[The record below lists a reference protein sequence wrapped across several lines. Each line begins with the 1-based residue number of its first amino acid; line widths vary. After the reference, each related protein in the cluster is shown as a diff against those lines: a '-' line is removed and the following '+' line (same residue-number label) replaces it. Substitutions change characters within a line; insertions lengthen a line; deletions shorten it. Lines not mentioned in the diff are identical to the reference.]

1 MDVLITPHPLSGT
14 VPAIPSKSR
23 EHRALILAGLG
34 SVTSSL
40 PRVSGSA
47 DVRATL
53 RCLDALGCTVHESGT
68 ETLVTPLSRDRLSQ
82 EVRLDVGESG
92 STLRFLLPVVAALG
106 CKATFVCHGRLADRP
121 LSPLDEQLANHG
133 ARVRRIGQD
142 RIALS
147 GTLTPGTFRLP
158 GNVSSQFV
166 SGLLMAA
173 PLMDGPTEV
182 VVTDPVESRA
192 YIDLT
197 ICELARFGVAVAE
210 EHRHAADA
218 ASCTVFRV
226 GPNARLVSPGRV
238 AVEGDWSDAAFWL
251 AAGAVGQQHICISGL
266 DLASRQGDRAIIDV
280 LSAFGAEVSTT
291 SVGDMHAVSASAKV
305 LHACDVDVSGI
316 PDLAAP
322 LAAVAAVASGT
333 THLTGARRLRLKESD
348 RLATICNAIVALGG
362 TARVVD
368 DMLVIEGREQLAGG
382 TVDAANDHRI
392 AMMAAVCAAY
402 AAGPTTIRG
411 AACVAKSHPGFFD
424 DFRSLGGR
432 AHEEEAPDG
441 I

>member
-1 MDVLITPHPLSGT
+1 MDVLITPHPLSG
-14 VPAIPSKSR
+14 VVSAIPSKSR

-34 SVTSSL
+34 SGTSRL
-40 PRVSGSA
+40 PQVSGSA

-53 RCLDALGCTVHESGT
+53 RCLDALGCSACESGT
-68 ETLVTPLSRDRLSQ
+68 ETLVTPLSRDRLPQ
-82 EVRLDVGESG
+82 AVCLDVGESG

-121 LSPLDEQLANHG
+121 LSPLDEQLADHG
-133 ARVRRIGQD
+133 ARVRRTGQD
-142 RIALS
+142 RITLS
-147 GTLTPGTFRLP
+147 GALTPGTFRLP

-173 PLMDGPTEV
+173 PLMDGPTEI

-197 ICELARFGVAVAE
+197 ICELARFGVFVAE

-226 GPNARLVSPGRV
+226 DPNARLVSPGCV

-251 AAGAVGQQHICISGL
+251 AASVIGQQHICVTGL
-266 DLASRQGDRAIIDV
+266 DLASRQGDRSIVDV
-280 LSAFGAEVSTT
+280 LSAFGAQISTAT
-291 SVGDMHAVSASAKV
+291 TGDMHAVSASCKT

-316 PDLAAP
+316 PDLSAP
-322 LAAVAAVASGT
+322 LAAVAAVAPGT
-333 THLTGARRLRLKESD
+333 TRLTGAGRLRLKESD
-348 RLATICNAIVALGG
+348 RLATIRNAIVALGG
-362 TARVVD
+362 TACVVD
-368 DMLVIEGREQLAGG
+368 DMLVIEGCEQLAGG
-382 TVDAANDHRI
+382 MVNAANDHRI
-392 AMMAAVCAAY
+392 AMMAAVSAAY
-402 AAGPTTIRG
+402 STGPTTICG
-411 AACVAKSHPGFFD
+411 AECVAKSHPGFFD
-424 DFRSLGGR
+424 DFRSLGGLAR
-432 AHEEEAPDG
+432 EQEAPHG